1 MKTKTKSKF
10 QTPEIKKLSEIIF
23 DLEIENQRTVHSSE
37 PYTILNSQIETER
50 LNELHNN
57 LFNALKNLDNF
68 LLHSIDDGK

>member
-23 DLEIENQRTVHSSE
+23 DLEVENQRTVHSSE
-37 PYTILNSQIETER
+37 PYNILNSQIETER

-57 LFNALKNLDNF
+57 LFNVLKNLDNF